1 MIYTTCRYAPI
12 ELFKGFNEEHK
23 ILEVKVKNFSCA
35 ENYVHPN
42 LCSYAKAVIETVLK
56 ENIKEYLL
64 KECKVAVN
72 EGEFFGKEGAGFV
85 RFNLACPRSSIK
97 VVLEKLKEKFA

>member
-1 MIYTTCRYAPI
+1 MNFGIHYEEVI
-12 ELFKGFNEEHK
+12 IFKGFNEEHK

-56 ENIKEYLL
+56 ENM
-64 KECKVAVN
+64 
-72 EGEFFGKEGAGFV
+72 GK
-85 RFNLACPRSSIK
+85 
-97 VVLEKLKEKFA
+97 

>member
-23 ILEVKVKNFSCA
+23 ILEVKVKAFSCA

-42 LCSYAKAVIETVLK
+42 LCSYAKAVIETVLE
-56 ENIKEYLL
+56 ENIKELILTDCCDAVRRSYDVL
-64 KECKVAVN
+64 KESN
-72 EGEFFGKEGAGFV
+72 QLHRNGHT
-85 RFNLACPRSSIK
+85 
-97 VVLEKLKEKFA
+97 

>member
-42 LCSYAKAVIETVLK
+42 L
-56 ENIKEYLL
+56 
-64 KECKVAVN
+64 
-72 EGEFFGKEGAGFV
+72 
-85 RFNLACPRSSIK
+85 
-97 VVLEKLKEKFA
+97 